1 MTAIQSFRVSGYR
14 AISEALQLN
23 KLGSYVALYGDNAV
37 GKSSVLLALE
47 LLGRMCQV
55 HPNELLGSGRPWP
68 TLGFFERFHQDPS
81 IFNERAG
88 GVIELEAETD
98 DGLRVG
104 FRLTRRDD
112 GLEVACT
119 HAEQGGHDLRT
130 KFVAARDSVTDLTNA
145 FSDARE
151 TEKVASIGRSLEQAQ
166 ADLAVAEEGLRTA
179 LTPVAVSFGASPSLP
194 LSRSLRESLFD
205 ALASGDAAR
214 RTRLRN
220 GFRRLAAAF
229 PALGVGAIDVLVGA
243 AGAKDLAWVTE
254 HTTLP
259 IEHLGGG
266 IQSAVA
272 TMSALYLAGTPV
284 VCLEEPEAFVG
295 TAALDGLRNEIKGA
309 VIHSICNQVWI
320 ATHAIQLVAAEDP
333 IVVLERQDGI
343 VRARQGP
350 AVAVGGRFSVPPLL
364 QPADVHGRLGQDG
377 SIRLPPNIIERKGLR
392 PGDFVYF
399 TTNENGIQILTGEE
413 LDSTLPEDDTL

>member
-1 MTAIQSFRVSGYR
+1 MTAILSFRVSGYR
-14 AISEALQLN
+14 AISEAVQLN

-37 GKSSVLLALE
+37 GKSSVLHALD

-55 HPNELLGSGRPWP
+55 HPNELIGSGRPWP
-68 TLGFFERFHQDPS
+68 ALGFFERFHQDPS
-81 IFNERAG
+81 IFNDRSV
-88 GVIELEAETD
+88 GVIELEAKTD
-98 DGLRVG
+98 GGLHVG

-119 HAEQGGHDLRT
+119 HAKQENHDLRAQ
-130 KFVAARDSVTDLTNA
+130 FVAARDNVTHLTDA
-145 FSDARE
+145 SRDARE
-151 TEKVASIGRSLEQAQ
+151 DEQFASISRRLEQAQ
-166 ADLAVAEEGLRTA
+166 ADLVVAEEELRTA
-179 LTPVAVSFGASPSLP
+179 LAPVAVSFGTSPSLP
-194 LSRSLRESLFD
+194 ISRTLRESLFD
-205 ALASGDAAR
+205 ALASGDASR

-220 GFRRLAAAF
+220 GFQRLAAAF

-254 HTTLP
+254 HTTLS

-272 TMSALYLAGTPV
+272 TMSALYLAGAPV

-295 TAALDGLRNEIKGA
+295 TAALDGLRKEIKR
-309 VIHSICNQVWI
+309 VVQHSVCDQVWI

-333 IVVLERQDGI
+333 IVVLDRQDGV

-350 AVAVGGRFSVPPLL
+350 AVTVGGRFSVPPLL
-364 QPADVHGRLGQDG
+364 PLADDHGRLGQDG
-377 SIRLPPNIIERKGLR
+377 SIRLPPIIIERKGLS

-399 TTNENGIQILTGEE
+399 TTTENGIQILTGEE
-413 LDSTLPEDDTL
+413 LDATLPEDDTL